1 MAPHVFVDRWVLL
14 QLLFLG
20 VVYPLHGL
28 WAEMQLLAGW
38 MVRFWQHLGCPW
50 LLCWGNPDETDETTM
65 NQMRWEYM
73 NTRQRAFRI
82 DPETSRFSHLL
93 NIMGTYLISTEI
105 QPTTFSNS
113 NIPGFCS
120 IIDMDLNWLSFSLKI
135 TQIHPSESAFF
146 FFQSHKVNRFF
157 LPGRSCQICC

>member
-1 MAPHVFVDRWVLL
+1 MYLHRHRYTCNTMQTSLCEVDHVLFWPDHFTLNIWIKAQLHTDVWVNSEWLSIPDRSYPDIKIATKSMAPHVFVDRWVLL

-82 DPETSRFSHLL
+82 DPETSW
-93 NIMGTYLISTEI
+93 GLI
-105 QPTTFSNS
+105 
-113 NIPGFCS
+113 
-120 IIDMDLNWLSFSLKI
+120 
-135 TQIHPSESAFF
+135 
-146 FFQSHKVNRFF
+146 
-157 LPGRSCQICC
+157 